1 MSPEEIVVTLSTKFE
16 GMDKNLTEMK
26 GMMESMANWFQIAQG
41 MKRKDEDPDRLP
53 DPSSAP
59 SPNLVL
65 RGARLL
71 VNKDRYTTTM
81 TSHP

>member
-41 MKRKDEDPDRLP
+41 MKRKDGDPDRLP

-59 SPNLVL
+59 SPNPVL
-65 RGARLL
+65 GGHA
-71 VNKDRYTTTM
+71 
-81 TSHP
+81 S